1 MYFDTIQMFPT
12 TAYIGEL
19 SNHVE
24 HKNNFY
30 KIYPKYDYEETEYVN
45 TVSEECGNP
54 FIHLEPTLENLFQDI
69 SLHIKNYAYNIL
81 CLKDIFDVTITKT
94 WLSRTRKAEY
104 HIPYHI
110 HSTSHISFVYYV
122 NMPPNSHALKFLNK
136 HEPNALFD
144 GLFTEIKNK
153 DNNLIEAYNEHN
165 CQSYTVTPKEGHVLI
180 FPSKIPH
187 STATIDPEFTGE
199 RLAIVG
205 DCSLIL
211 RDDELTYSMGYI
223 NERYW
228 KKF

>member
-12 TAYIGEL
+12 TAYIGEI
-19 SNHVE
+19 SNHE
-24 HKNNFY
+24 KHKKNFY
-30 KIYPKYDYEETEYVN
+30 KIYSKYDYEETEYVN

-54 FIHLEPTLENLFQDI
+54 FIHLESSLEDLFKDI
-69 SLHIKNYAYNIL
+69 SSHIKNYVYNIL
-81 CLKDIFDVTITKT
+81 SIKTVFDITITKT
-94 WLSRTRKAEY
+94 WLSRTRKVEY

-122 NMPPNSHALKFLNK
+122 NIPPSSHRLKFLNK

-144 GLFTEIKNK
+144 GLFSDIKNK
-153 DNNLIEAYNEHN
+153 KNLLVDSYNEHN
-165 CQSYTVTPKEGHVLI
+165 CQSYRITPKEGHVII

-187 STATIDPEFTGE
+187 STEAIDASFDGE

-211 RDDELTYSMGYI
+211 QEDKLTYSMGYI
-223 NERYW
+223 NEKYW